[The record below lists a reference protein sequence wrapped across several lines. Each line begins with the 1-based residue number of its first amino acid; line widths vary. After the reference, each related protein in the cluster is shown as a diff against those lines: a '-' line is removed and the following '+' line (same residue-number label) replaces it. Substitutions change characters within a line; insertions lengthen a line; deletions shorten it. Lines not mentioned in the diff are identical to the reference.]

1 MQSIIDQGVIGI
13 IVGICTAAILFVLK
27 AVWTYKVVPFLS
39 STRYQGVK
47 IDGHWTGR
55 EGNDAPDKGLV
66 FKNESSLF
74 LQQSAQDLKGV
85 YTFKFESVEKNF
97 TLEFDVKGY
106 IWEGYITLNFTPR
119 DRRIT
124 SYATSLLKLHSG
136 GSSLVGQ
143 WLFRDVE
150 KEVVTSTPLY
160 LTRQSE

>member
-1 MQSIIDQGVIGI
+1 LQSIIDQGVIGI

-85 YTFKFESVEKNF
+85 YTVSAN
-97 TLEFDVKGY
+97 
-106 IWEGYITLNFTPR
+106 N
-119 DRRIT
+119 
-124 SYATSLLKLHSG
+124 SA
-136 GSSLVGQ
+136 
-143 WLFRDVE
+143 LFRD
-150 KEVVTSTPLY
+150 
-160 LTRQSE
+160 LT